1 MEVSIPSDPKH
12 INVTLQISL
21 GEDAYADEIDQLT
34 RSLRDE
40 IEDLGV
46 ESVTLVKDDTKPQGT
61 KAADA
66 FTLGALAVAVLPA
79 VIPKLVGFLQSWSMR
94 GENRVVKIKTQVG
107 DRSLEVEYS
116 PKSMS
121 SDELKHLVDRL
132 TGTVEKDKDSHLD

>member
-21 GEDAYADEIDQLT
+21 GEDAYADELDQLT